1 MLRTNFMLSY
11 VPVRGLKRDRVQ
23 YRAETRRATR
33 DLAPPPAPVE
43 LMEPI

>member
-1 MLRTNFMLSY
+1 MLNY
-11 VPVRGLKRDRVQ
+11 VHTERGLKRDRVQ